1 MTDAAASP
9 RSKGRARLDRQTIVE
24 AGLELAATGVASISV
39 RELGTR
45 LGSDPTAIYR
55 HFRSKDALMGAL
67 LDELDSR
74 AAAEVSAPRAQW
86 QERLRELA
94 AATLKWYTRFPAI
107 GAEATVLTTHGDGE
121 LTAVEFMLDAFHTA
135 GLRDSDLVRH
145 YALMASQMLSGASGI
160 ARARGGDEEDS
171 ASSPWF
177 EGPLLADPRKYPL
190 IAQNAIALAELEDR
204 DLFLAG
210 VDAII
215 ESAERTAAR

>member
-9 RSKGRARLDRQTIVE
+9 RSKGRTRLDPQTIVE

-74 AAAEVSAPRAQW
+74 AAADVSAPREQW
-86 QERLRELA
+86 QERLRQLA
-94 AATLKWYTRFPAI
+94 AATLKWYTHFPAI

-135 GLRDSDLVRH
+135 GLRDADLVRH

-160 ARARGGDEEDS
+160 ARARGGADEDDS
-171 ASSPWF
+171 SSPWF

-204 DLFLAG
+204 ELFLAG

-215 ESAERTAAR
+215 ESAERAAAH